1 MKFARYVFLIAGI
14 YGLIVLLPNYFME
27 SSIGQNF
34 PPAITHPEFF
44 YGFIGMASVFQIV
57 FLIVATDPVRY
68 RPLIIVSIIEKLS
81 FGVPA
86 MILYLNGRLAGGFF
100 YGGVI
105 DLFLAALFT
114 TALIKLDRETTN

>member
-1 MKFARYVFLIAGI
+1 MKFARYVFLLAGI

-34 PPAITHPEFF
+34 PPAITHPEFL
-44 YGFIGMASVFQIV
+44 YGFVGMASVFQIV
-57 FLIVATDPVRY
+57 FMIVATDPARY

-100 YGGVI
+100 YGGLI
-105 DLFLAALFT
+105 DLFLAAVFT